1 MELLQR
7 IIEMKCKFLNLKNSL
22 VGGDISLQ
30 DYLALLKTTFDH
42 DKKLADYFKE
52 QGETEKSQLVI
63 ERLPL
68 LIKETENLITKMPK

>member
-52 QGETEKSQLVI
+52 QEETEKSQLVI

-68 LIKETENLITKMPK
+68 LIKETENLITIMPK